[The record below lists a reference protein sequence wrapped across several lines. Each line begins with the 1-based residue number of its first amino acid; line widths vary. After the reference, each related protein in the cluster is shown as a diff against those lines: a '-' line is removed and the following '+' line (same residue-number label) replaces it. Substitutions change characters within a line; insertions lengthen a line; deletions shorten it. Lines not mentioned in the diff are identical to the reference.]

1 MLLNM
6 IDNSIYWLLNKRKNN
21 REIKLIVE
29 ELDESYVVL
38 ISDNGPGID
47 NPLELLIQPFFT
59 TKIDGMG
66 LGLFICNRTANNM
79 GLKLELFEENDIPG
93 LLSGANIGIL
103 FPKRPDK

>member
-1 MLLNM
+1 M
-6 IDNSIYWLLNKRKNN
+6 
-21 REIKLIVE
+21 
-29 ELDESYVVL
+29 L

-79 GLKLELFEENDIPG
+79 GLKLELFEEKRY
-93 LLSGANIGIL
+93 SRFTFWCKHRNIISKEAG
-103 FPKRPDK
+103 

>member
-47 NPLELLIQPFFT
+47 NPLELLIQPFFYY
-59 TKIDGMG
+59 K
-66 LGLFICNRTANNM
+66 N
-79 GLKLELFEENDIPG
+79 
-93 LLSGANIGIL
+93 
-103 FPKRPDK
+103 